1 MSRDASSK
9 ERDVNEIKS
18 RRVTLSDG
26 RYLIFYTFGEETAPD
41 SSTVDA
47 EQPEQQPRPIQ
58 TEERHV

>member
-1 MSRDASSK
+1 MSCEASSK
-9 ERDVNEIKS
+9 ERDVNEMKR

-47 EQPEQQPRPIQ
+47 EQTGPAPQPVQ
-58 TEERHV
+58 TEESHV